1 MVGGEWGFKAQP
13 KEPKQQK
20 KMEGEGKWKQGE
32 LWIFLRR
39 DSSQDRTFWQIMKSD
54 REVALLQKPGVR
66 GQEKTSWYAYTEEL
80 ISYRPRAEMILK
92 ISW

>member
-1 MVGGEWGFKAQP
+1 
-13 KEPKQQK
+13 
-20 KMEGEGKWKQGE
+20 
-32 LWIFLRR
+32 
-39 DSSQDRTFWQIMKSD
+39 MKSD